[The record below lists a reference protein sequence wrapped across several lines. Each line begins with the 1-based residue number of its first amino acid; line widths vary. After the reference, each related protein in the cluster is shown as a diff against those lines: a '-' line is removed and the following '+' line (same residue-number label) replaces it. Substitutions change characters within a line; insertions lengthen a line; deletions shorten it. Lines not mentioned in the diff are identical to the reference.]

1 VSTGRRTRTADDAA
15 PPPAAAPRPYLIRAL
30 ACERPTEP
38 PRRWQLSDAAEVVLS
53 GAASPPEAAGA
64 QAIACNDAWASTR
77 HAALR
82 SSFGRWLIEDLGSKN
97 GTWVNGD
104 RVSRRPLADGDLI
117 ETERTLWWF
126 RELAPAVAGA
136 AAPAV
141 RDGEPVDLAAA
152 FVTLHVPLE
161 IAVDRAVAAVAAAL
175 PVLVEGETGVGKER
189 FVAAVHTASRRPG
202 ALVAIN
208 CAALPGALVEDE
220 LFGHRRGA
228 FSGAVDE
235 RTGYLRAADRGTVL
249 LDEIGDMPPAAQAA
263 LLRVLAERAV
273 TPVGG
278 ERPIPVDL
286 AVMSATHRDLAG
298 LAAAGAFRAD
308 LLARLRGVA
317 VRIPPLRDRREDIAV
332 FVARVLARVAPDA
345 MLQVDAARRLLRA
358 GWPRNV
364 RELEHAVAAAALRA
378 GGRAIAPDD
387 LEGVPAPP
395 APPAPGPPAW
405 SAADAEL
412 RARLVGALA
421 SHRGNISAVARALG
435 RDRKQIHRWIARLA
449 IDVRDPR

>member
-1 VSTGRRTRTADDAA
+1 M
-15 PPPAAAPRPYLIRAL
+15 
-30 ACERPTEP
+30 
-38 PRRWQLSDAAEVVLS
+38 
-53 GAASPPEAAGA
+53 
-64 QAIACNDAWASTR
+64 
-77 HAALR
+77 
-82 SSFGRWLIEDLGSKN
+82 
-97 GTWVNGD
+97 
-104 RVSRRPLADGDLI
+104 SRRQLTDGDLI
-117 ETERTLWWF
+117 ETGRTAWWF
-126 RELAPAVAGA
+126 RELAPPADSAAAVAA
-136 AAPAV
+136 A
-141 RDGEPVDLAAA
+141 RDGEPVDLAAP

-161 IAVDRAVAAVAAAL
+161 TAVARARAAVAAGL

-189 FVAAVHTASRRPG
+189 LVAAVHAASGRPG
-202 ALVAIN
+202 PLVAVN
-208 CAALPGALVEDE
+208 CAALPAALVEDE

-228 FSGAVDE
+228 FSGAVDD
-235 RTGYLRAADRGTVL
+235 RPGYLRAADRGTVM

-278 ERPIPVDL
+278 ERPIAVDL
-286 AVMSATHRDLAG
+286 AVMSATHRDLAA
-298 LAAAGAFRAD
+298 LAAAGGFRAD

-317 VRIPPLRDRREDIAV
+317 VRIPPLRERREDIAV
-332 FVARVLARVAPDA
+332 FVARTLARVAPGA
-345 MLQVDAARRLLRA
+345 VLQVDAARRLLRA

-378 GGRAIAPDD
+378 GGRAIAVDD
-387 LEGVPAPP
+387 LEGVPPPP
-395 APPAPGPPAW
+395 APPAPDPLAW

-412 RARLVGALA
+412 RVRLVHALV

>member
-1 VSTGRRTRTADDAA
+1 VSTGRRTRTADDAPA
-15 PPPAAAPRPYLIRAL
+15 PSTAPPRPYLIRAL
-30 ACERPTEP
+30 ACARPTEP
-38 PRRWQLSDAAEVVLS
+38 PRRWSLAGAAEVVLS
-53 GAASPPEAAGA
+53 GAAAPPEAPPGGR
-64 QAIACNDAWASTR
+64 AIACDDAWASSR

-82 SSFGRWLIEDLGSKN
+82 PSFGRWMIEDLGSKN
-97 GTWVNGD
+97 GTWVNGE
-104 RVSRRPLADGDLI
+104 RVSRRPLADGDLL
-117 ETERTLWWF
+117 ETGRTAWWF
-126 RELAPAVAGA
+126 RELAPPADG
-136 AAPAV
+136 PAV
-141 RDGEPVDLAAA
+141 PARDGEAVDLAAP
-152 FVTLHVPLE
+152 FVTLHVPLD
-161 IAVDRAVAAVAAAL
+161 IAVARARAAVAAGL

-189 FVAAVHTASRRPG
+189 FVAAVHAASGRPG
-202 ALVAIN
+202 ALVAVN
-208 CAALPGALVEDE
+208 CAALPAALVEDE

-228 FSGAVDE
+228 FSGAIDE
-235 RTGYLRAADRGTVL
+235 RTGYLRAADRGTVM

-278 ERPIPVDL
+278 ERPIAVDL
-286 AVMSATHRDLAG
+286 AVMSATHCDLA
-298 LAAAGAFRAD
+298 AQVAAGAFRAD

-317 VRIPPLRDRREDIAV
+317 IRIPPLRERREDIAV
-332 FVARVLARVAPDA
+332 FVARTLARVAPGA
-345 MLQVDAARRLLRA
+345 VLQVDVARRLLHA

-378 GGRAIAPDD
+378 GGRAIALDD
-387 LEGVPAPP
+387 LEGVPPPP
-395 APPAPGPPAW
+395 APPAPGPLAW

-412 RARLVGALA
+412 RARLVQALA